1 MWTSEVETLGE
12 ISGLSHP
19 NLIQR
24 IAAITRGRQR
34 YLMFLWADGGNLRDF
49 WIGDPKPKV
58 TAGLVKDII
67 GQLRGMVEALDKL
80 HHYRDQYHY
89 RHGDIKPENIL
100 IFLDQNK
107 SRIGTLKI
115 SDLGSAK
122 HHSVATRLRPRTGGK
137 AFATMVYQPPEAI
150 TNKLSASSRLYDIW
164 SMGCVTLEFMVWLLY
179 GYEELKEFNTRI
191 KGKLEEPSPF
201 FEVEEVEEVEEAEQ
215 KGTTT
220 RLVAHIHPAVQA
232 CLDRMSRDQECAGK
246 TALGDLL
253 DIVKTKL
260 LVVELPKHTESS
272 NELVENVSVTNTDA
286 NSKTHQ
292 PFGKH
297 RATAS
302 GFVNALDDIL
312 KGKNETNERYWFTG
326 QSRDNLHLP
335 RVIPKIVTEDNSTH
349 LFVGWNPQS
358 SLMVDRM
365 KTPSSPDVS
374 ASLLGLPGQVQNVSI
389 QP

>member
-1 MWTSEVETLGE
+1 VWTSEVETLDE

-24 IAAITRGRQR
+24 IAAIKRGRQR

-49 WIGDPKPKV
+49 WIEHPKPKV
-58 TAGLVKDII
+58 TAGLVKDIV
-67 GQLRGMVEALDKL
+67 GQLRGMAEALYKL

-100 IFLDQNK
+100 IFPDQNK
-107 SRIGTLKI
+107 SRIGMFKI

-179 GYEELKEFNTRI
+179 GYEELKELNTRI

-201 FEVEEVEEVEEAEQ
+201 FVIKEVEEAEQ
-215 KGTTT
+215 KGIAT
-220 RLVAHIHPAVQA
+220 RLMAHIHPAVQI
-232 CLDRMSRDQECAGK
+232 CLDHMSRDEECAGK

-272 NELVENVSVTNTDA
+272 NESVENVSVTNTDA
-286 NSKTHQ
+286 NSKTRQ
-292 PFGKH
+292 PFGSH

-302 GFVNALDDIL
+302 GFFNALDDIL
-312 KGKNETNERYWFTG
+312 QGKHATNDHYWFTG
-326 QSRDNLHLP
+326 RSRDNLRLP
-335 RVIPKIVTEDNSTH
+335 RGIPNIVTEDNSTH

-358 SLMVDRM
+358 GSAVNRT

-374 ASLLGLPGQVQNVSI
+374 ASLLGLPDQVQNVST